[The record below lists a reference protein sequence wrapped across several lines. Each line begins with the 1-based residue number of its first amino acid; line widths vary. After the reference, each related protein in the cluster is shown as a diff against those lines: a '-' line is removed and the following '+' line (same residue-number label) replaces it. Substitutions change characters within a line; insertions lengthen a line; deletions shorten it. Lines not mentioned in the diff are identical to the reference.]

1 MICSDG
7 GRMKART
14 ELLLYQLAW
23 TADRMMQPTW
33 RNLDSSFESWAYG
46 SGLLR
51 QIQRLEAQAFI
62 ESQRDEKSGRRV
74 IRLTEKGL
82 AAGRAGSDPEQ
93 RWHRSWDGKW
103 RMILFDLPEEER
115 ESRRKLRKKLYA
127 SGFGCMQRSAWI
139 SPDPLDALALELGP
153 TAVNAAKLVVLDATP
168 CGGESSADLVLAA
181 WDFMHINGAWKNLDA
196 HLDLASDITGSA
208 TALFSG
214 RPILAQGTAANKLP
228 GHADLEETQSNP
240 QQTRETHFLNP
251 RDILW
256 SGRTSQCRDAIPATC
271 KSRRPNAT
279 IPCPIGHGIVAM
291 SGVVLRLRGRRNPL
305 HGQWGRHA
313 ATR

>member
-1 MICSDG
+1 
-7 GRMKART
+7 MKART

-196 HLDLASDITGSA
+196 HLDLASDITGSVSKVRIVGWVA
-208 TALFSG
+208 KERDLLQRCFRVDPFLPKELLPTNYQGMRTWKRRSQ
-214 RPILAQGTAANKLP
+214 ILSKL
-228 GHADLEETQSNP
+228 GKHI
-240 QQTRETHFLNP
+240 F
-251 RDILW
+251 
-256 SGRTSQCRDAIPATC
+256 
-271 KSRRPNAT
+271 
-279 IPCPIGHGIVAM
+279 
-291 SGVVLRLRGRRNPL
+291 
-305 HGQWGRHA
+305 
-313 ATR
+313 